1 MEVTKGE
8 KSITIEFTDEEIVIL
23 NDSLLDPFVHLEAV
37 AREKVAN
44 CKSRLIQG
52 WTNKLQQEK
61 RVPAIPTDDTEL
73 INLIKSQPDYKDR
86 AGRDQEAITL

>member
-1 MEVTKGE
+1 MNIIKGE
-8 KSITIEFTDEEIVIL
+8 KSITIEFNDEEMVIL
-23 NDSLLDPFVHLEAV
+23 SDSLLNPLDHFETV

-44 CKSRLIQG
+44 CTSRLIQG

-73 INLIKSQPDYKDR
+73 IDLIKAQPDYKNR